1 MLKAKLII
9 LFSIIFVFAPSGIL
23 FADFNSEVE
32 ISKLTAEVDFPEKI
46 TFVFEGK
53 SKKKIQDI
61 KVNYKTGERK
71 TLQYGYM
78 DFSKNID
85 TGIINSKMDV
95 RINTQNGFI
104 PPGSEITWNLIFYFE
119 DGSQFV
125 TDESD
130 FIMLDTRFDDW
141 EFVESVNI
149 RIYYRYSKSRAKRLL
164 EECEL
169 LLEDMSPI
177 VGKFDEKIRMT
188 LYNNYSEMIDAIRS
202 KSKTSDR
209 ELITAG
215 QAFEES
221 AVVLVLAG
229 KNDLGTSTHEIMHVL
244 VGRATDGSINLPLW
258 INEGLAEFANRDKT
272 VSYDLY
278 LDWAIGT
285 NQLKPLNQLNTFPGD
300 PKLTLVAYG
309 QSRSVVNYMIKN
321 YGLETMNLLLKNL
334 SEGMTVDEAM
344 IDSYSFNVEELDKEW
359 RDTIGAGPYKPRE
372 NETITVL
379 KNKPVIDGSCRS
391 SNLLVLS
398 LGAMFLVYL
407 AGINGLALFDRK

>member
-9 LFSIIFVFAPSGIL
+9 LFFIIFVFAPSGIL

-46 TFVFEGK
+46 TFLFEGK

-61 KVNYKTGERK
+61 KVNFKTGERK

-149 RIYYRYSKSRAKRLL
+149 
-164 EECEL
+164 
-169 LLEDMSPI
+169 
-177 VGKFDEKIRMT
+177 
-188 LYNNYSEMIDAIRS
+188 
-202 KSKTSDR
+202 
-209 ELITAG
+209 
-215 QAFEES
+215 
-221 AVVLVLAG
+221 
-229 KNDLGTSTHEIMHVL
+229 
-244 VGRATDGSINLPLW
+244 
-258 INEGLAEFANRDKT
+258 
-272 VSYDLY
+272 
-278 LDWAIGT
+278 
-285 NQLKPLNQLNTFPGD
+285 
-300 PKLTLVAYG
+300 
-309 QSRSVVNYMIKN
+309 
-321 YGLETMNLLLKNL
+321 
-334 SEGMTVDEAM
+334 
-344 IDSYSFNVEELDKEW
+344 
-359 RDTIGAGPYKPRE
+359 
-372 NETITVL
+372 
-379 KNKPVIDGSCRS
+379 
-391 SNLLVLS
+391 
-398 LGAMFLVYL
+398 
-407 AGINGLALFDRK
+407 